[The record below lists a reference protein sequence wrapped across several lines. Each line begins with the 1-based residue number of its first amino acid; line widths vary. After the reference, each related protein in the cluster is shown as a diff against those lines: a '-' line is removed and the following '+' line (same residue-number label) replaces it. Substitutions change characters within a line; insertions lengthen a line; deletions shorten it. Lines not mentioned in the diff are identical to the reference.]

1 MLSYHKRLFFSTRQK
16 DSGTSFWPVPES
28 GKGGALLLA
37 QYGAVCECDRM
48 SVKVDRPIVG
58 QGSDRAV
65 VGQGPGAA
73 FLYGDDCV
81 VVDGGFSVGI
91 FCDVDCAGEAAAAGE
106 RQLERGDA
114 VYDDIALKRLVV
126 CGKFDLCAVAAGSA
140 PAVARAVAGHIQE
153 VCIGVVVSQGHTGKI
168 DRAVRV
174 GHVEHVAV
182 VRGEC
187 SAVHREGGGTDLC
200 VSGHGLIDH
209 DIVYVFIGAGTLCI
223 AHVSGYVAVVEGDGI
238 LSFDDKCF

>member
-37 QYGAVCECDRM
+37 QYGAVCERDRM

-65 VGQGPGAA
+65 AGQGPGAA

-81 VVDGGFSVGI
+81 VVDGGSSVGI
-91 FCDVDCAGEAAAAGE
+91 FCDVDYAGEAAAAGE

-140 PAVARAVAGHIQE
+140 QPWLALLPVTFKRYASE
-153 VCIGVVVSQGHTGKI
+153 SLL
-168 DRAVRV
+168 VRV
-174 GHVEHVAV
+174 TP
-182 VRGEC
+182 VRLI
-187 SAVHREGGGTDLC
+187 VQC
-200 VSGHGLIDH
+200 VL
-209 DIVYVFIGAGTLCI
+209 VT
-223 AHVSGYVAVVEGDGI
+223 
-238 LSFDDKCF
+238 